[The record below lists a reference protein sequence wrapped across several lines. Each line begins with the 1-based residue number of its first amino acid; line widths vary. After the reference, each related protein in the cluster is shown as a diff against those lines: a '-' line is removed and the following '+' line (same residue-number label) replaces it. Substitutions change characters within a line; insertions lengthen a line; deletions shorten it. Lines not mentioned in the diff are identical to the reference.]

1 MTVYDKQTH
10 SYTYSYTW
18 NKSGARQM
26 CFKRII
32 TSLIEPSGNSAL
44 RLLEIEPSGQELDSL
59 KVTAPA
65 FQTHSDTYSYTYS
78 YTSKNACQTDLISI
92 MPIKS
97 FVFAY
102 TYRFS
107 YTYNNACE
115 TGLTVL
121 LSQSA
126 HT

>member
-10 SYTYSYTW
+10 SYTYSYTC

-78 YTSKNACQTDLISI
+78 YTYKNACVSNG
-92 MPIKS
+92 
-97 FVFAY
+97 FNFHHA
-102 TYRFS
+102 
-107 YTYNNACE
+107 N
-115 TGLTVL
+115 
-121 LSQSA
+121 
-126 HT
+126 